1 MTQEDYIRIIHKAGK
16 MVQRAKKAVGKPDNL
31 SSILE
36 TTMEEGENQ
45 LHSHRPPHVHHSMY
59 M

>member
-1 MTQEDYIRIIHKAGK
+1 MTQEDYIRIIHKARK
-16 MVQRAKKAVGKPDNL
+16 MVQRAKKAVAKPDNL

-36 TTMEEGENQ
+36 THTEGGEKQ
-45 LHSHRPPHVHHSMY
+45 LHSHRPPHVHHSIY